1 LSGRL
6 ENRAGWALLAV
17 MGLVVAVNIPI
28 LGSAPWPFHPPAVH
42 PHGILGR
49 LVRAAG
55 RHWDFGTI
63 RLPVVLAG
71 VAVAL
76 ASLVAIRLRPE
87 RARAMLVLAALVCV
101 LVLVPPVLLQ
111 AGLRQATA
119 PWYFV
124 NDSTYQIELGGDLIR
139 HGHNPYGHDYTG
151 SGLSRFYPAVGLH
164 AAGEKVAL
172 RHFAYFPGTPLTAA
186 VWRVLPAP
194 LDDYRFFV
202 LLATLAC
209 FGAVLLFR
217 APAAWRLGAAVL
229 IVANPIAAR
238 APWFGTADAP
248 SLFCLVLAFALV
260 TRSRMIWAAVSLA
273 LAVLLKQFALIAV
286 PFVALMIAA
295 RAPRAVVRRAALV
308 FVAIVAIGILPFLVA
323 DPGAF
328 WGDTISYGARTYRII
343 GYGLSDIF
351 LHLNLVDNRY
361 GSYPFLPIALV
372 TWLPATLW
380 LLWNQRRSGM
390 LWLGAAGFAVSMF
403 LLLFISRVFQTAYL
417 IWPFTGLVVAVLIAA
432 GERETRLG
440 VAEPPGLETA

>member
-1 LSGRL
+1 V
-6 ENRAGWALLAV
+6 WALLAL
-17 MGLVVAVNIPI
+17 MGVVVAVNIPI
-28 LGSAPWPFHPPAVH
+28 LGSAPWTFHPPAVH
-42 PHGILGR
+42 PHGILGP
-49 LVRAAG
+49 LVRAAD

-63 RLPVVLAG
+63 RLPAVLAG

-76 ASLVAIRLRPE
+76 AALVAVRLRPE
-87 RARAMLVLAALVCV
+87 RTRAVLVLAVVVCLLVI
-101 LVLVPPVLLQ
+101 VPPVLLQ

-139 HGHNPYGHDYTG
+139 HGHDPYGHDYAN
-151 SGLSRFYPAVGLH
+151 SGLSRFYPA
-164 AAGEKVAL
+164 AGMHSEREQVAL
-172 RHFAYFPGTPLTAA
+172 RHFAYFPGTPVTAA
-186 VWRVLPAP
+186 AWRVLPAP

-229 IVANPIAAR
+229 IVANPIAVR

-248 SLFCLVLAFALV
+248 SLLCLLLAFALV
-260 TRSRMIWAAVSLA
+260 TRGRMVWAAVSLA

-286 PFVALMIAA
+286 PFVALMIVA

-308 FVAIVAIGILPFLVA
+308 FAAIVAIGILPFLVA

-343 GYGLSDIF
+343 GYGLSDVF
-351 LHLNLVDNRY
+351 LNLNLVDNRY
-361 GSYPFLPIALV
+361 GSYPFLPIAVL

-380 LLWNQRRSGM
+380 LLWNQRRSGR
-390 LWLGAAGFAVSMF
+390 LWLGAAGFAISMF
-403 LLLFISRVFQTAYL
+403 LLLFISRVFQTSYL
-417 IWPFTGLVVAVLIAA
+417 IWPLTGLVVAALIAA
-432 GERETRLG
+432 GERGGELD
-440 VAEPPGLETA
+440 VTAARPF